1 MSLVKSDS
9 HLRRAFLS
17 TVIIAALA
25 QASEASAQAQA
36 TSPDQPGHFAIQGA
50 RVVTVS
56 GGTIDNGTVVV
67 RNGVITDV
75 GRNVD
80 VPADAWVIDGS
91 GLTVYPGFIDALT
104 DIGHPGGSPPRGGGS
119 GGRETRYSWGPE
131 DRPATTPWVNAA
143 DDLDGSDERI
153 ERWRSAGFTTVIA
166 SPSEGIFPGQ
176 SAVINL
182 AGERPG
188 DMVVKTRVALR
199 VNLSRGGSVRGF
211 PGSLMGV
218 FAYLKQVFLDAAHY
232 DAAWSLYED
241 DPRGLERP
249 EYDRAL
255 EPIRAAVRGGTPFL
269 VPATTTAQAQRA
281 IDLAAESGTT
291 PVIYGLHRGYEAADV
306 LAANRVTALVN
317 VDWPRPPRD
326 GDPEAQPSLNQLR
339 LWDRAPTT
347 AAALNTA
354 GVRFAFYSGDISDPA
369 DVVENVGEAVERGL
383 STEAAIRALTLTPAE
398 IFGVA
403 DRLGSI
409 EDGKIANLVVTDGD
423 LFVDDTELKMV
434 FVDGKQFEVGELASP
449 DDDEDEEEE
458 EEETTT
464 TNVEV
469 PMARDRG
476 AYRSDP
482 VTLLR
487 NATILTASNGRIENG
502 DILIRD
508 GKIAEVGQGLDAPRG
523 AHVVDASGK
532 YVIPGIFDAHSH
544 IAGEGGINEGTV
556 AVSAMVGIEDVID
569 PDQNSIYRAL
579 AGGVTSANVLH
590 GSANPIGGKN
600 AVLKLRWGADAEG
613 LKFAGAIPGI
623 KFALGENTKRDRD
636 PDRYPSTRM
645 GVNDVIRQ
653 AFVEAQQY
661 MADWEEYEA
670 AGEGNAIP
678 PRRDLKL
685 ETLAE
690 ILRGERLVHAHSYR
704 ADEIVQLLRLA
715 EEFGFRIATFQH
727 VLEGYK
733 VAKEIAEHGAGAST
747 FSDWWGYKVEAYDA
761 IPYNAALMTEK
772 GVLVSINSDSR
783 EEMRHLNQEAAKA
796 MKWGGLSEEEALRLV
811 TLNPAMQ
818 LRVDDRT
825 GSIDVGKDAD
835 LVVYDGHPLSV
846 YGVVQQTYVDGELYF
861 DIDLDKERQQ
871 QIEAEIEA
879 LRDKLGIGARESGRP
894 ITEDGQGGR
903 EETR

>member
-1 MSLVKSDS
+1 M
-9 HLRRAFLS
+9 
-17 TVIIAALA
+17 
-25 QASEASAQAQA
+25 
-36 TSPDQPGHFAIQGA
+36 
-50 RVVTVS
+50 
-56 GGTIDNGTVVV
+56 
-67 RNGVITDV
+67 
-75 GRNVD
+75 
-80 VPADAWVIDGS
+80 
-91 GLTVYPGFIDALT
+91 
-104 DIGHPGGSPPRGGGS
+104 
-119 GGRETRYSWGPE
+119 
-131 DRPATTPWVNAA
+131 NAA

-153 ERWRSAGFTTVIA
+153 ERWRSTGFTTVVA

-182 AGERPG
+182 GGERPRE
-188 DMVVKTRVALR
+188 MVVKTPVALR

-218 FAYLKQVFLDAAHY
+218 FAYLKQVFMDAAHY

-249 EYDRAL
+249 GYDRAL

-269 VPATTTAQAQRA
+269 VPATTTVQAQRA

-347 AAALNTA
+347 AAALSTA

-449 DDDEDEEEE
+449 DDDEDEDEE

-464 TNVEV
+464 SNVKV

-482 VTLLR
+482 VTLIR
-487 NATILTASNGRIENG
+487 NATVLTASHGRIENS

-523 AHVVDASGK
+523 AHVVDASDK

-544 IAGEGGINEGTV
+544 IAGEGGINEGSV
-556 AVSAMVGIEDVID
+556 AVSAMVGIGDVID

-579 AGGVTSANVLH
+579 AGGVTSVNVLH

-704 ADEIVQLLRLA
+704 ADEILQLLRLA

-772 GVLVSINSDSR
+772 GVLVSINSDSG

-796 MKWGGLSEEEALRLV
+796 MKWGGLTEEEALRLV

-835 LVVYDGHPLSV
+835 LVVFDGHPLSV

-861 DIDLDKERQQ
+861 DIDLDKDRQQ

-879 LRDKLGIGARESGRP
+879 LRDKLGIGSRKSGRP
-894 ITEDGQGGR
+894 ITEDGQDGQ